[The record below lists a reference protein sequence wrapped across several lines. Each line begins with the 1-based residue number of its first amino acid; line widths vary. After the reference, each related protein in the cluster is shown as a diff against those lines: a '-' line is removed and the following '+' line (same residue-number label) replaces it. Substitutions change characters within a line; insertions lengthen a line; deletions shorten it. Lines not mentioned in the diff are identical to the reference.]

1 VSGSPVGDSRR
12 RPRALIVPIVADGR
26 VQAIL
31 TRRDF
36 FRAVADRFTGLA

>member
-1 VSGSPVGDSRR
+1 VCREAWSATLAVD
-12 RPRALIVPIVADGR
+12 RALIVPIVADGR